1 MQGCLYELFVFIT
14 MKDKTYTIKDIAR
27 LAGVSAGTVDRV
39 MHNRGEVSDASRIKV
54 QKILDEINYQPNMF
68 AIGLA
73 AKKKYTIYC
82 LIPHYK
88 EQGYWYSVTEGIK
101 KAALELKSFNVSTDF
116 IFYNHSDKTSYTEA
130 HKKLIEKEPDAVLI
144 APNFRD
150 ETLQF
155 TAKLEEQHIPFVF
168 IDVNPDGANAL
179 KYIGQNSYQS
189 GYIAAQ
195 ILMREY
201 SEEKELVLFLSNYR
215 ENPAEFQV
223 QRRWE
228 GFMRYLNANRI
239 TPVIHEVIVDRDN
252 QYLTTAALDTFF
264 HSHAGTFMGVVFN
277 SRIYQI
283 GQYLVKNNKR
293 MGGLLGY
300 DLLPQNVELLK
311 NGVINFLIGQR
322 PGLQGYCGV
331 KALADKVVFKKEVEP
346 LKYMP
351 IDILL
356 KENIDYYFELI

>member
-1 MQGCLYELFVFIT
+1 MEN
-14 MKDKTYTIKDIAR
+14 KTYTIKDIAR

-39 MHNRGEVSDASRIKV
+39 MHNRGEVSEASRVKV
-54 QKILDEINYQPNMF
+54 QKVLDEINYQPNMF

-82 LIPHYK
+82 LIPYYI
-88 EQGYWYSVTEGIK
+88 ENDYWYSVAEGIK
-101 KAALELKSFNVSTDF
+101 KAAIELKPFNVSTEF
-116 IFYNHSDKTSYTEA
+116 IFYNHS
-130 HKKLIEKEPDAVLI
+130 EKESYMEAYKELIDKKPDAVLI
-144 APNFRD
+144 APNFKD

-155 TAKLEEQHIPFVF
+155 TTRLEEQNIPFIF
-168 IDVNPDGANAL
+168 IDVNPEGANAL
-179 KYIGQNSYQS
+179 KYIGQDSYRS
-189 GYIAAQ
+189 GYIAAK

-201 SEEKELVLFLSNYR
+201 TEDKELILFLSNFR

-223 QRRWE
+223 QRRLE
-228 GFMRYLNANRI
+228 GFMKYLNEHHI
-239 TPVIHEVIVDRDN
+239 SPVIHEVIVDRDDQN
-252 QYLTTAALDTFF
+252 ITTNRLNTFF
-264 HSHAGTFMGVVFN
+264 QSHVGTYMGIVFN

-283 GQYLVKNNKR
+283 GEYLENNNKR
-293 MGGLLGY
+293 LGGLLGY
-300 DLLPQNVELLK
+300 DLLPQNVRLLK
-311 NGVINFLIGQR
+311 AGVINFLIGQR

-356 KENIDYYFELI
+356 EDNIDYYFELI